1 MFMRTTL
8 TIEDNI
14 ARQLKEI
21 VHRSGK
27 PFKTVVNEALRAG
40 IENNRIADVA
50 RPFRMNPV
58 AMGDV
63 VGPYDLDKALQ
74 LADHLEDE
82 ELVRKLAMRK

>member
-1 MFMRTTL
+1 MRTTL
-8 TIEDNI
+8 TIDDTI

-40 IENNRIADVA
+40 IESNRIAGA
-50 RPFRMNPV
+50 TRPYRLKPV
-58 AMGDV
+58 SMGEV
-63 VGPYDLDKALQ
+63 TGPYDLDKALR

-82 ELVRKLAMRK
+82 ELARKLLLRK

>member
-1 MFMRTTL
+1 MRTTL
-8 TIEDNI
+8 TIDDNI

-40 IENNRIADVA
+40 IENNRIADVTKPY
-50 RPFRMNPV
+50 RLKPV
-58 AMGDV
+58 SMDEV
-63 VGPYDLDKALQ
+63 TGPCDLDKALQ

-82 ELVRKLAMRK
+82 ELVRKLLLRK

>member
-1 MFMRTTL
+1 MRTTL
-8 TIEDNI
+8 TIDDNI

-27 PFKTVVNEALRAG
+27 PFKTVVNEALRTG
-40 IENNRIADVA
+40 IDNNRIADVA
-50 RPFRMNPV
+50 RPYRLKPV

-63 VGPYDLDKALQ
+63 AGPYDLDKALQ

-82 ELVRKLAMRK
+82 ELARKLLLRK

>member
-1 MFMRTTL
+1 MRTTL
-8 TIEDNI
+8 TIDDGI

-40 IENNRIADVA
+40 IEKSRIADVT
-50 RPFRMNPV
+50 RPYRLNPV

-82 ELVRKLAMRK
+82 EAARKLMLRK

>member
-1 MFMRTTL
+1 MRTTL
-8 TIEDNI
+8 TIDDNI

-40 IENNRIADVA
+40 IENNRIARVTKPY
-50 RPFRMNPV
+50 RLKPV
-58 AMGDV
+58 AMGEV
-63 VGPYDLDKALQ
+63 QGPYNLDKALQ

-82 ELVRKLAMRK
+82 EISRKLLMRK

>member
-1 MFMRTTL
+1 MRTTL
-8 TIEDNI
+8 TIEDTI

-50 RPFRMNPV
+50 RPYRMKPV
-58 AMGDV
+58 AMGEV
-63 VGPYDLDKALQ
+63 TGPFDLDKALQ
-74 LADHLEDE
+74 LADHLEDG
-82 ELVRKLAMRK
+82 ELVRKLLMRK

>member
-1 MFMRTTL
+1 MRTTL
-8 TIEDNI
+8 TIDDNI

-40 IENNRIADVA
+40 IENNRIADVT
-50 RPFRMNPV
+50 RPYRLKPV
-58 AMGDV
+58 SMGEV
-63 VGPYDLDKALQ
+63 TGPYDLDKALR

-82 ELVRKLAMRK
+82 ELARKLLLRK

>member
-1 MFMRTTL
+1 MRTTL
-8 TIEDNI
+8 TIDDNI

-40 IENNRIADVA
+40 IDNNRIADVA
-50 RPFRMNPV
+50 RPYRLKPV
-58 AMGDV
+58 AMGEV
-63 VGPYDLDKALQ
+63 AGPYDLDKALQ

-82 ELVRKLAMRK
+82 ELARKLLLRK

>member
-1 MFMRTTL
+1 MRTTL
-8 TIEDNI
+8 TIDDKI

-27 PFKTVVNEALRAG
+27 SFKAVVNDALRAG
-40 IENNRIADVA
+40 IEKNRIADVT
-50 RPFRMNPV
+50 RRYRLEPV

-74 LADHLEDE
+74 LADRLEDE
-82 ELVRKLAMRK
+82 EIARKLQLRK